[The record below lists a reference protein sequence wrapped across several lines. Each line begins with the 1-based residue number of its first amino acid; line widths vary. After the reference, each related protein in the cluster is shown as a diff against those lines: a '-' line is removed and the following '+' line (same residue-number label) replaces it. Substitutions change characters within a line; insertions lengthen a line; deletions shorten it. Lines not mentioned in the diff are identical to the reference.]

1 MPPNIK
7 MMFATKKKLNF
18 MDHNIWHTWYILEAS
33 QAKTWT
39 VLTLSQ
45 GTNTKQL
52 LCVEKKNSY
61 PSTENAYV
69 FK

>member
-1 MPPNIK
+1 
-7 MMFATKKKLNF
+7 
-18 MDHNIWHTWYILEAS
+18 MDHNIWHLVHFRG
-33 QAKTWT
+33 QPGKNMD

-61 PSTENAYV
+61 PENAYV